1 MHWKRAGP
9 QGMSVL
15 TRAMRDDSGPSD
27 FADPFLF
34 NQPQHRME
42 CASDLERP
50 DLLEV
55 LCFEEQLDLRLSGS
69 WPSHGVAFSAS
80 GLWGA
85 DARFESVVL
94 VSTGVVWM
102 WGLMRACAATI
113 DLRVNGRSM
122 VDMVGSW
129 VVRAGA

>member
-1 MHWKRAGP
+1 MHAGRTSQRAGP

-34 NQPQHRME
+34 NQPQHRVE

-55 LCFEEQLDLRLSGS
+55 LCFEEQLDLRLCRLLALP
-69 WPSHGVAFSAS
+69 W
-80 GLWGA
+80 
-85 DARFESVVL
+85 
-94 VSTGVVWM
+94 
-102 WGLMRACAATI
+102 
-113 DLRVNGRSM
+113 RSL
-122 VDMVGSW
+122 
-129 VVRAGA
+129 